1 MQGILVIQTL
11 KFDTSESRTEP
22 HLTNIYN
29 EPTRGIGGIPCELV
43 LITTLANSLIAFTAV
58 QIISITFI

>member
-22 HLTNIYN
+22 HLTIYN